1 MWHLMILMGC
11 IRTADCSDA
20 DVGLPPG
27 TARQRALLRAS
38 AAGAGRW
45 VVECCQVLTGSE
57 HMTRLVVGASWYQ
70 IIIIPKEIAPNHTE
84 SLE

>member
-1 MWHLMILMGC
+1 MGG
-11 IRTADCSDA
+11 IRAADCSDA

-45 VVECCQVLTGSE
+45 VIGLPKNSGS
-57 HMTRLVVGASWYQ
+57 L
-70 IIIIPKEIAPNHTE
+70 
-84 SLE
+84 